1 MCNESLD
8 DAADEEDE
16 EEEVEADLEDVQ
28 DELPVIQD
36 TKMPIQFYSRLAREK
51 DEKRESY

>member
-8 DAADEEDE
+8 DAADEEE

-36 TKMPIQFYSRLAREK
+36 TKMPIQFYPRLVRERK
-51 DEKRESY
+51 TMGESY